1 MVQTKDSTEKDRW
14 FKPRIA
20 KRSIDFLNQGY
31 YREGSMVQT
40 KDSTKKDRWFKPRI
54 VKRRIDG

>member
-20 KRSIDFLNQGY
+20 KRRIDGLNQG
-31 YREGSMVQT
+31 
-40 KDSTKKDRWFKPRI
+40 
-54 VKRRIDG
+54 